1 MDDLSLA
8 NFVTKDKSMNE
19 NFKLKVTPIVDFI
32 IIIQRIFHLR
42 FSANA
47 LYDCYMGIVDSFIFI
62 R

>member
-1 MDDLSLA
+1 
-8 NFVTKDKSMNE
+8 MNE